1 MSHGCYFVGDLL
13 LSRHKITATS
23 ELKMCRNILKLRTFL
38 MGQFWPFLFIFI
50 RFTIQL
56 QICKAVDVVDG
67 FEPGAAGWK
76 VHTDPN
82 VLRPAAHT
90 L

>member
-1 MSHGCYFVGDLL
+1 
-13 LSRHKITATS
+13 
-23 ELKMCRNILKLRTFL
+23 
-38 MGQFWPFLFIFI
+38 MGQFRPFLFIFI

-76 VHTDPN
+76 VRTDPN
-82 VLRPAAHT
+82 VQRPHRPYT
-90 L
+90 LKNNFHRPFIF